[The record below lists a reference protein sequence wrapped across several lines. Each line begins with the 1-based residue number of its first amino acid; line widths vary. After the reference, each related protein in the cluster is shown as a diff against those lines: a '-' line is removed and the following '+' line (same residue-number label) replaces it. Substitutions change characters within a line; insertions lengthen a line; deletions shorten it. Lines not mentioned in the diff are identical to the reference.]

1 MTLSTSTTG
10 RRRRYAVIHSAA
22 IMVSVVSGTFALVAM
37 LVGSPLSFGLALALC
52 GTGWIVTHFVERMA
66 EQDRR
71 AARRRHRPFAHD
83 GLMEEGF
90 VDADFVDED
99 FLDEDVVDED
109 FIDEDFLDTDLVD
122 EGVVD
127 DRFALEARR
136 RTRFAASPLEVRR
149 CEELQDRRIL
159 LV

>member
-1 MTLSTSTTG
+1 MTLTTSPSG
-10 RRRRYAVIHSAA
+10 QRRRYAVIHSAA

-71 AARRRHRPFAHD
+71 AARRRHGAFVHD
-83 GLMEEGF
+83 GFMEDGF
-90 VDADFVDED
+90 VDADFVDD
-99 FLDEDVVDED
+99 RFADRDS
-109 FIDEDFLDTDLVD
+109 IDEGF
-122 EGVVD
+122 VD
-127 DRFALEARR
+127 DRFVLEARR

>member
-71 AARRRHRPFAHD
+71 AARRRHGAFVHD
-83 GLMEEGF
+83 GFMEDGF
-90 VDADFVDED
+90 VDADFVDD
-99 FLDEDVVDED
+99 RFADRDS
-109 FIDEDFLDTDLVD
+109 IDEGF
-122 EGVVD
+122 VD
-127 DRFALEARR
+127 DRFVLEARR

>member
-71 AARRRHRPFAHD
+71 ATRRRHSAFVHD
-83 GLMEEGF
+83 GFMEDGF
-90 VDADFVDED
+90 VDADFVDAD
-99 FLDEDVVDED
+99 F
-109 FIDEDFLDTDLVD
+109 
-122 EGVVD
+122 VD
-127 DRFALEARR
+127 DRFADRDSIDEGFVDDRFVLEARR

>member
-22 IMVSVVSGTFALVAM
+22 IRASVVSGTYALVAM

-71 AARRRHRPFAHD
+71 AARCRHRPFAHD
-83 GLMEEGF
+83 GFMEEGFVDADF

-99 FLDEDVVDED
+99 FLDEDVV
-109 FIDEDFLDTDLVD
+109 DEDFLDTDLVD

>member
-22 IMVSVVSGTFALVAM
+22 IVVSVVSGTFALVAM

-71 AARRRHRPFAHD
+71 ATRRRHSAFVHD
-83 GLMEEGF
+83 GFMEDGF
-90 VDADFVDED
+90 VDADFVDAD
-99 FLDEDVVDED
+99 F
-109 FIDEDFLDTDLVD
+109 
-122 EGVVD
+122 VD
-127 DRFALEARR
+127 DRFADRDSIDEGFVDDRFVLEARR
-136 RTRFAASPLEVRR
+136 RTRFAASP
-149 CEELQDRRIL
+149 
-159 LV
+159 

>member
-1 MTLSTSTTG
+1 MTLSSSTTG

-71 AARRRHRPFAHD
+71 AARRRHGAFVHD
-83 GLMEEGF
+83 GFMEDGF
-90 VDADFVDED
+90 VDADFVDD
-99 FLDEDVVDED
+99 RFADRDS
-109 FIDEDFLDTDLVD
+109 IDEGF
-122 EGVVD
+122 VD
-127 DRFALEARR
+127 DRFVLEARR

>member
-1 MTLSTSTTG
+1 MTLSSSTTG

-71 AARRRHRPFAHD
+71 AARRRHRAFVHD

-90 VDADFVDED
+90 VDAE
-99 FLDEDVVDED
+99 
-109 FIDEDFLDTDLVD
+109 LVD
-122 EGVVD
+122 EGSVD
-127 DRFALEARR
+127 ADFVGADFVLEAGRR
-136 RTRFAASPLEVRR
+136 SRFAASPLQVRR
-149 CEELQDRRIL
+149 YEELQDRRIL

>member
-71 AARRRHRPFAHD
+71 AARRRHGAFVHD
-83 GLMEEGF
+83 GFMEDGF
-90 VDADFVDED
+90 VDADFVDD
-99 FLDEDVVDED
+99 RFADRDS
-109 FIDEDFLDTDLVD
+109 IDEGF
-122 EGVVD
+122 VD
-127 DRFALEARR
+127 DRFVLEARR

-149 CEELQDRRIL
+149 CEELQDRLIL

>member
-1 MTLSTSTTG
+1 MTLTTSPSG
-10 RRRRYAVIHSAA
+10 QRRRYAVIHSAA

-71 AARRRHRPFAHD
+71 AARRRHGAFVHD
-83 GLMEEGF
+83 GFMEDGF
-90 VDADFVDED
+90 VDADFVD
-99 FLDEDVVDED
+99 
-109 FIDEDFLDTDLVD
+109 
-122 EGVVD
+122 
-127 DRFALEARR
+127 DRFADRDSIDEGFVDGRFVLEARR

>member
-22 IMVSVVSGTFALVAM
+22 IVVSVVSGTFALVAM

-71 AARRRHRPFAHD
+71 ATRRRHSAFVHD
-83 GLMEEGF
+83 GFMEDGF
-90 VDADFVDED
+90 VDADFVDAD
-99 FLDEDVVDED
+99 F
-109 FIDEDFLDTDLVD
+109 
-122 EGVVD
+122 VD
-127 DRFALEARR
+127 DRFADRDSIDEGFVDDRFVLEARR

>member
-1 MTLSTSTTG
+1 MTLSSSTTG

-71 AARRRHRPFAHD
+71 AARRRHGAFVHD
-83 GLMEEGF
+83 GFMEDGF
-90 VDADFVDED
+90 VDADFVDAD
-99 FLDEDVVDED
+99 F
-109 FIDEDFLDTDLVD
+109 
-122 EGVVD
+122 VD
-127 DRFALEARR
+127 DRFADRDSIDEGFVDDQFVLEARR

>member
-22 IMVSVVSGTFALVAM
+22 IMASVVSGTFALVAM

-71 AARRRHRPFAHD
+71 AARPRHGAFVHD
-83 GLMEEGF
+83 GFMEDDF
-90 VDADFVDED
+90 VDADFVDD
-99 FLDEDVVDED
+99 RFADRDS
-109 FIDEDFLDTDLVD
+109 IDEGF
-122 EGVVD
+122 VD
-127 DRFALEARR
+127 DRFVLEARR

>member
-71 AARRRHRPFAHD
+71 AARRRHGAFVHD
-83 GLMEEGF
+83 GFMEDGF
-90 VDADFVDED
+90 VDADFVDD
-99 FLDEDVVDED
+99 RFADRDS
-109 FIDEDFLDTDLVD
+109 IDEDF
-122 EGVVD
+122 VD
-127 DRFALEARR
+127 DRFVLERGR
-136 RTRFAASPLEVRR
+136 HTRLAVSPLQVRR

>member
-71 AARRRHRPFAHD
+71 AARRRHGALVHD
-83 GLMEEGF
+83 GFMEDGF
-90 VDADFVDED
+90 VDADFVDAD
-99 FLDEDVVDED
+99 F
-109 FIDEDFLDTDLVD
+109 
-122 EGVVD
+122 VD
-127 DRFALEARR
+127 DRFADRDSIDEGFVDDQFVLEARR

>member
-1 MTLSTSTTG
+1 
-10 RRRRYAVIHSAA
+10 
-22 IMVSVVSGTFALVAM
+22 M

-71 AARRRHRPFAHD
+71 AARRRHGAFVHD
-83 GLMEEGF
+83 GFMEDGF
-90 VDADFVDED
+90 VDADFVDAD
-99 FLDEDVVDED
+99 F
-109 FIDEDFLDTDLVD
+109 
-122 EGVVD
+122 VD
-127 DRFALEARR
+127 DRFADRDSIDEGFVDDRFVLEARR

>member
-1 MTLSTSTTG
+1 MTLTTSPSG
-10 RRRRYAVIHSAA
+10 QRRRYAVIHSAA

-71 AARRRHRPFAHD
+71 AARRRHGAFVHD
-83 GLMEEGF
+83 GFMEDGF
-90 VDADFVDED
+90 VDADFVDAD
-99 FLDEDVVDED
+99 F
-109 FIDEDFLDTDLVD
+109 
-122 EGVVD
+122 VD
-127 DRFALEARR
+127 DRFADRDSIDEGFVDDRFVLEARR

>member
-1 MTLSTSTTG
+1 M
-10 RRRRYAVIHSAA
+10 IHSAA

-52 GTGWIVTHFVERMA
+52 GTGWIVTHFVERIA

-90 VDADFVDED
+90 VDADFVDAD
-99 FLDEDVVDED
+99 FLDEDVV
-109 FIDEDFLDTDLVD
+109 DEDFLDTDLVD

>member
-1 MTLSTSTTG
+1 M
-10 RRRRYAVIHSAA
+10 IHSAA

-37 LVGSPLSFGLALALC
+37 LVGSPFSFGLALALC

-83 GLMEEGF
+83 GFMEEGF

-109 FIDEDFLDTDLVD
+109 FLDTDFVD

>member
-1 MTLSTSTTG
+1 MEERHMTLSTSTTG

-71 AARRRHRPFAHD
+71 AARRRHGAFVHD
-83 GLMEEGF
+83 GFMEDGF
-90 VDADFVDED
+90 VDADFVDAD
-99 FLDEDVVDED
+99 F
-109 FIDEDFLDTDLVD
+109 
-122 EGVVD
+122 VD
-127 DRFALEARR
+127 DRFADRDSIDEGFVDDRFVLEARR

>member
-71 AARRRHRPFAHD
+71 ATRRRHSAFVHD
-83 GLMEEGF
+83 GFMEDGF
-90 VDADFVDED
+90 VDADFVDAD
-99 FLDEDVVDED
+99 F
-109 FIDEDFLDTDLVD
+109 
-122 EGVVD
+122 VD
-127 DRFALEARR
+127 DRFADRDSIDEGFVDDHFVLEARR

>member
-83 GLMEEGF
+83 GFMEEGF

-109 FIDEDFLDTDLVD
+109 FLDTDFVD

>member
-71 AARRRHRPFAHD
+71 AARRRHGAFVHD
-83 GLMEEGF
+83 GFMEDGF
-90 VDADFVDED
+90 VDADFVD
-99 FLDEDVVDED
+99 
-109 FIDEDFLDTDLVD
+109 
-122 EGVVD
+122 
-127 DRFALEARR
+127 DRFADRDSIDEGFVDARFVLDR
-136 RTRFAASPLEVRR
+136 GRHTRLAVSPLQVRR

>member
-1 MTLSTSTTG
+1 MTLTTSPSG
-10 RRRRYAVIHSAA
+10 QRRRYAVIHSAA

-71 AARRRHRPFAHD
+71 ATRRRHSAFVHD
-83 GLMEEGF
+83 GFMEDGF
-90 VDADFVDED
+90 VDADFVDD
-99 FLDEDVVDED
+99 RFADRDS
-109 FIDEDFLDTDLVD
+109 IDEGF
-122 EGVVD
+122 VD
-127 DRFALEARR
+127 DRFVLEARR

>member
-10 RRRRYAVIHSAA
+10 RRRRYAVIRSAA

-71 AARRRHRPFAHD
+71 ATRRRHSAFVHD
-83 GLMEEGF
+83 GFMEDGF
-90 VDADFVDED
+90 VDADFVDD
-99 FLDEDVVDED
+99 RFADRDS
-109 FIDEDFLDTDLVD
+109 IDEGF
-122 EGVVD
+122 VD
-127 DRFALEARR
+127 DRFVLEARR

>member
-71 AARRRHRPFAHD
+71 ATRRRHSAFVHD
-83 GLMEEGF
+83 GFMEDGF
-90 VDADFVDED
+90 VDADFVDD
-99 FLDEDVVDED
+99 RFADRDS
-109 FIDEDFLDTDLVD
+109 IDEGF
-122 EGVVD
+122 VD
-127 DRFALEARR
+127 DRFVLEARR

>member
-1 MTLSTSTTG
+1 MTLTTSPSG
-10 RRRRYAVIHSAA
+10 QRRRYAVIHSAA

-71 AARRRHRPFAHD
+71 ATRRRHSAFVHD
-83 GLMEEGF
+83 GFMEDGF
-90 VDADFVDED
+90 VDADFVDAD
-99 FLDEDVVDED
+99 F
-109 FIDEDFLDTDLVD
+109 
-122 EGVVD
+122 VD
-127 DRFALEARR
+127 DRFADRDSIDEGFVDDRFVLEARR

>member
-71 AARRRHRPFAHD
+71 ATRQRHSAFVHD
-83 GLMEEGF
+83 GFMEDGF
-90 VDADFVDED
+90 VDADFVDD
-99 FLDEDVVDED
+99 RFADRDS
-109 FIDEDFLDTDLVD
+109 IDEGF
-122 EGVVD
+122 VD
-127 DRFALEARR
+127 DRFVLEARR

-149 CEELQDRRIL
+149 CEELQDRRLRAGPRCGAEEPWGSL
-159 LV
+159 L

>member
-1 MTLSTSTTG
+1 MTLTTSPSG
-10 RRRRYAVIHSAA
+10 QRRRYAVIHSAA

-71 AARRRHRPFAHD
+71 AARRRHGAFVHD
-83 GLMEEGF
+83 GFMAECFLDDDFVDEDMVGEDFMEEDL
-90 VDADFVDED
+90 VDADFVD
-99 FLDEDVVDED
+99 
-109 FIDEDFLDTDLVD
+109 
-122 EGVVD
+122 
-127 DRFALEARR
+127 DRFVLERGR
-136 RTRFAASPLEVRR
+136 HTRLAVSPLQVRR

>member
-71 AARRRHRPFAHD
+71 AARPRHGAFVHD
-83 GLMEEGF
+83 GFMEDDF
-90 VDADFVDED
+90 VDADFVDD
-99 FLDEDVVDED
+99 RFADRDS
-109 FIDEDFLDTDLVD
+109 IDEGF
-122 EGVVD
+122 VD
-127 DRFALEARR
+127 DRFVLEARR